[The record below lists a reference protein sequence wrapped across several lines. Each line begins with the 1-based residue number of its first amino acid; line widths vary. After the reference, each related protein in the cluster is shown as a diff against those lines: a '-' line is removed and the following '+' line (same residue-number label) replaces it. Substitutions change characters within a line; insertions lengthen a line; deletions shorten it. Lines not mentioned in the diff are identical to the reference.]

1 MHRRLVP
8 LLVALLAAMLAVA
21 PAAHAD
27 PGEIVEV
34 ELLTDA
40 SATLADDVPQESNM
54 DYGPLATQD
63 PAVATTDEGC
73 GTNRVW
79 QRTTAA
85 GNYYH
90 IRGWICNRD
99 EGAYGRAVA
108 WWRIYRNGVQW
119 ETGFRGDGQL
129 RLLTIATGCTKPC
142 VDAVKPHFWCYTCS
156 GPYVGYTG
164 RQYGN
169 LWNSPGST
177 MLAATSYTRFRVRF
191 ANGTIILY
199 DDIRELAANQSTI

>member
-21 PAAHAD
+21 PAARAD
-27 PGEIVEV
+27 PGDIVEV
-34 ELLTDA
+34 EVVAGA
-40 SATLADDVPQESNM
+40 SATSADDVPQQSNM

-63 PAVATTDEGC
+63 PAVAATDEGC

-79 QRTTAA
+79 QHTTGA
-85 GNYYH
+85 GNYYE

-99 EGAYGRAVA
+99 DRNYGRAVA

-119 ETGFRGDGQL
+119 ETGFRGDGYL
-129 RLLTIATGCTKPC
+129 HLYTIATGCTSPC
-142 VDAVKPHFWCYTCS
+142 VDAVAAKYWCYTCS

-164 RQYGN
+164 QQIGN
-169 LWNSPGST
+169 YWNSPGST
-177 MLAATSYTRFRVRF
+177 MQARTSSTRFRVRY
-191 ANGTIILY
+191 ADGTIILY
-199 DDIRELAANQSTI
+199 TNIIELIANPTHI